1 VRLLILDTSFLVAFL
16 RERDEFHSWSVTA
29 LKAHDG
35 RLVTCE
41 AVLAETCHLL
51 RDRLDARKRL
61 LASVAQGNIGIPFA
75 LAEEAA
81 AIEKLMD
88 RYRNIPMS
96 LADACLVRM
105 AEVHKEALVFTLDKD
120 FKIYRKSNRQVIASV
135 MPDRERVR
143 AKYLQRRA
151 ARDDKAD
158 AIHASSTHVQ
168 TPGNPF

>member
-1 VRLLILDTSFLVAFL
+1 MNLLILDTSFLVAFL
-16 RERDEFHSWSVTA
+16 RERDEFHPWAVTV

-35 RLVTCE
+35 KLVTCE

-61 LASVAQGNIGIPFA
+61 LASVAQGNIGISFT

-105 AEVHKEALVFTLDKD
+105 AELHKDASVFTLDED
-120 FKIYRKSNRQVIASV
+120 FNIYRKSNRQVIASV
-135 MPDRERVR
+135 MP
-143 AKYLQRRA
+143 
-151 ARDDKAD
+151 AR
-158 AIHASSTHVQ
+158 
-168 TPGNPF
+168 

>member
-1 VRLLILDTSFLVAFL
+1 MSLLVLDTSFLVAFL
-16 RERDEFHSWSVTA
+16 RERDEFHAWAVTA

-35 RLVTCE
+35 RLLTCE
-41 AVLAETCHLL
+41 AVIAETCHLL

-61 LASVAQGNIGIPFA
+61 LASVAQGNIGIPFT

-105 AEVHKEALVFTLDKD
+105 AEIHKEAVVLTLDED
-120 FKIYRKSNRQVIASV
+120 FKIYRKANRHVVATV
-135 MPDRERVR
+135 MPSR
-143 AKYLQRRA
+143 
-151 ARDDKAD
+151 
-158 AIHASSTHVQ
+158 
-168 TPGNPF
+168 